1 MTSPELIEKIRKQV
15 EEGHELRFYNS
26 GPWESVRDEVLKLD
40 HNECQHCKAAGRYH
54 RAEVVHH
61 VQHLEDRPDL
71 ALEIYAPATG
81 QRQLGSLCR
90 ACHEREHPERLRQR
104 QATEREK
111 NFETVE
117 RWD

>member
-1 MTSPELIEKIRKQV
+1 MTSQEQVEKIRKQV

-26 GPWESVRDEVLKLD
+26 RIWDRTREKVLKMD
-40 HNECQHCKAAGRYH
+40 HNECQRCKAAGRY
-54 RAEVVHH
+54 RKAEVVHH

-71 ALEIYAPATG
+71 ALEIFDPATG
-81 QRQLGSLCR
+81 QRQLISLCR

-104 QATEREK
+104 QPAERGES
-111 NFETVE
+111 FETEE